1 MSVALRSS
9 SPAPASFLR
18 QLHPATGND
27 DEGVWDSG
35 ADSEAEPQTRVG
47 AEGERVSSAA
57 ALRRR
62 LAAKMRT
69 ASRET
74 PKCVRAVVDNE
85 DDAVLCSEEDALM
98 SRGTICSESSCDTE
112 LSAKETPRS
121 GEAFLNKY
129 ESNRNYENATVSEET
144 VVPLVNIREADDD
157 DWEEWEMQAL
167 REQQEQIAK
176 DCRLLAELEEQRSRE
191 NREAQEQLE
200 MSRFWAQESQRIA
213 EMQRMAT
220 TKIGGVR
227 RLVGEE
233 AGRKE
238 DEEVI
243 LVKQTFAQ
251 GMRVRIHSLQRHF
264 EMNGMEAVVTELT
277 GDRVQ
282 VKIGDGRPLAFKS
295 DNLQPYPDVEN
306 SSPSHSKIKRPI
318 SAPAAR
324 CANKEDRAAAKGHG
338 VRLGLKNL
346 SKFFAKRS
354 SKVAVLPLQMEE
366 NECGERQQEVHND
379 WPLGERVT
387 GRHSAAVGRWEASQG
402 IRAASSR

>member
-1 MSVALRSS
+1 
-9 SPAPASFLR
+9 
-18 QLHPATGND
+18 
-27 DEGVWDSG
+27 
-35 ADSEAEPQTRVG
+35 
-47 AEGERVSSAA
+47 
-57 ALRRR
+57 
-62 LAAKMRT
+62 
-69 ASRET
+69 
-74 PKCVRAVVDNE
+74 
-85 DDAVLCSEEDALM
+85 M
-98 SRGTICSESSCDTE
+98 SRGTVCSESSCDTE

-282 VKIGDGRPLAFKS
+282 VKIGDGRLLAFKS

-354 SKVAVLPLQMEE
+354 AKVAVLPLQMEE